1 MFSSFLPTSPDATP
15 TLLKWNLQT
24 TMCMMELY
32 TPIRMPV
39 SFFFPVIALLA
50 WLLGPMEYTRVD
62 LETLIETVE
71 LPK

>member
-1 MFSSFLPTSPDATP
+1 
-15 TLLKWNLQT
+15 
-24 TMCMMELY
+24 MCMMELY